1 MISTYTSNSKIM
13 EDSYYNDSGN
23 CKSIIYLN
31 HQLVK
36 NNQILETE
44 KLIPKE
50 LYSLFIVLK
59 NELPSS

>member
-1 MISTYTSNSKIM
+1 MISTHTSNSEIM

-50 LYSLFIVLK
+50 L
-59 NELPSS
+59 

>member
-1 MISTYTSNSKIM
+1 MVSTQTSNSKIM

-23 CKSIIYLN
+23 SKSIIYLN

-44 KLIPKE
+44 KLIPKG

>member
-1 MISTYTSNSKIM
+1 M